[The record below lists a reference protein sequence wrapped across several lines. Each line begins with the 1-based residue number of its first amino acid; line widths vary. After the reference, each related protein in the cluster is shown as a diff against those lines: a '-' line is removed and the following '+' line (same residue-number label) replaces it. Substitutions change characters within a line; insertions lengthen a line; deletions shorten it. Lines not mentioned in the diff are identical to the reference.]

1 MRTSVDTLLLRIF
14 DHAYGNDIIEFWN
27 DEAPEKDKVGTYFS
41 ALSNEACLK
50 GAGSAWIVLGVGRN
64 GHLSNSYY
72 LDSADGQKELT
83 EYIRK
88 RTSRNMTFLGIHE
101 RTISGHRIAAFEI
114 PPACDG
120 APTEFEDAAYER
132 CSGSVRPLGEE
143 NRRRIWSMS
152 APDWSAA
159 TVDSADL
166 DDLDPVAVTHARDI
180 YMKSRPSQK
189 AECAKWDDS
198 EFLENMGLTTEGKLT
213 NSALLLLGRPDSADK
228 MDIPP
233 AGIRWILK
241 GPKDATVDTED
252 FGMPYILSLKEV
264 CEKIRNYEFTV
275 KDAHK
280 GHAKV
285 QVYGMSLIY
294 EALCNCICHQD
305 YTRSEKITVIE
316 HENRKLAF
324 INAGDFLPGNISDIM
339 ENNGRSYPRRN
350 AMLAKAM
357 CRLGITEIAGA
368 GIIKMYKCQI
378 YRGFPMPVFETEN
391 GHVAVTVTGKKANR
405 AYTDILS
412 KHPDLRVRDVAA
424 IDAVIS
430 GRSISETE
438 EHRLILMGFAV
449 RDGNGLHIIDPG
461 MYYTAAVPTLEE
473 IRNAILVVL
482 RTKGPMDKR
491 TIATIMTK
499 GPLRGISAGDA
510 YVKVTNALSSLMRNG
525 SIRNIGTDRKA
536 IYEVVA

>member
-101 RTISGHRIAAFEI
+101 RTISDHRIAAFE
-114 PPACDG
+114 
-120 APTEFEDAAYER
+120 
-132 CSGSVRPLGEE
+132 
-143 NRRRIWSMS
+143 
-152 APDWSAA
+152 
-159 TVDSADL
+159 
-166 DDLDPVAVTHARDI
+166 
-180 YMKSRPSQK
+180 
-189 AECAKWDDS
+189 
-198 EFLENMGLTTEGKLT
+198 
-213 NSALLLLGRPDSADK
+213 
-228 MDIPP
+228 IPP

-241 GPKDATVDTED
+241 GPKDTTVDTED
-252 FGMPYILSLKEV
+252 FGMPYILSLKDV

-285 QVYGMSLIY
+285 QVYGMSLIN

-424 IDAVIS
+424 IDAVIA

-461 MYYTAAVPTLEE
+461 MYYTAAVPSLEE

-491 TIATIMTK
+491 TITAIMTK

-525 SIRNIGTDRKA
+525 SIHNIGTDRKA
-536 IYEVVA
+536 IYEVMA